1 MPAPMMDILHLV
13 AAWRPPH
20 SLEAV
25 LLGIGGAVV
34 VMLVELVVELAA

>member
-1 MPAPMMDILHLV
+1 MPAPMMDLLHLV

-25 LLGIGGAVV
+25 LLGVGVAVV
-34 VMLVELVVELAA
+34 VMLVELVMELAA